1 MKTVV
6 FFGFIVLLP
15 LVVQSQRL
23 HPQSFT
29 KYTLQQDRP
38 DWRIQMFADVHHRE
52 HPGFARWFCALG
64 DVNGDGYDDFAV
76 SSAFDTTFV
85 FFGGDPFPHEPAL
98 ILPGGRTGIASADF
112 NGDGRLDIATA
123 IDWIN
128 PEYNA
133 DYRGRVRVFFH
144 KEQIPFFGPDPD
156 MELRGPDSSGWGC
169 FDLATEHRSAIQIL
183 DFNGDGF
190 SDVLLK
196 AFDRSVPTKAKL
208 VLLYGGPVLDGQS
221 DLEFSGLERGDGAHH
236 FAEDVLTGD
245 LDGNGC
251 DDILVYGYYFSG
263 SGSNRLKHY
272 WDYFPGNDQGETF
285 RTRTLHSDSGW
296 SPADQFAKIMD
307 VNHDGY
313 DDIID
318 QAVHRRYGDVLL
330 FLGMDELP
338 LHPRPN
344 DSIPNIVPTIGGD
357 VQPRVISPVGDMNG
371 DGTKDLMV
379 GWATYWYPTGTL
391 YYLYPI
397 HPWGL
402 TEMPTGSFGTIP
414 DEDWV
419 DPGAYDAGDVNGD
432 GFDDVVVL
440 GGGRAVPSCI
450 DCRFQIYLG
459 AKQMQTGVK
468 EPPLASGTAFD
479 VYPNPLTASHGRC
492 TLRIREGMQ
501 GAAVIVLR
509 NTLGKTVLRQELALT
524 GQELDVRVQLPVLPS
539 GYYYLNLHTGTDVQ
553 GKGIVLD

>member
-23 HPQSFT
+23 YPQSFT

-38 DWRIQMFADVHHRE
+38 DWRIEMFADVHHSE

-76 SSAFDTTFV
+76 SSAFDTTFI
-85 FFGGDPFPHEPAL
+85 FFGGDPFPNEPAL

-123 IDWIN
+123 IDWR
-128 PEYNA
+128 YN
-133 DYRGRVRVFFH
+133 DIDPDGRGFIRIFFHQTEPPHFHSIPDMILQDDSGTYRGSESFA
-144 KEQIPFFGPDPD
+144 G
-156 MELRGPDSSGWGC
+156 
-169 FDLATEHRSAIQIL
+169 EHRSAIQVL
-183 DFNGDGF
+183 DFNGDGYA
-190 SDVLLK
+190 DILLK
-196 AFDRSVPTKAKL
+196 ELDFSVPTNVKL
-208 VLLYGGPVLDGQS
+208 ALLYGGPVLDGQS
-221 DLEFSGLERGDGAHH
+221 DLEFSGLERGDGGHE
-236 FAEDVLTGD
+236 FALDILTGD

-251 DDILVYGYYFSG
+251 DDILVYGNYFSG

-318 QAVHRRYGDVLL
+318 QAVHRKYGDVLL

-357 VQPRVISPVGDMNG
+357 LQPRVISPVGDLNG

-402 TEMPTGSFGTIP
+402 TETPTGSFGTIP
-414 DEDWV
+414 EEDHV
-419 DPGAYDAGDVNGD
+419 VPGAYDAGDVNGD
-432 GFDDVVVL
+432 GFDDAIVL
-440 GGGRAVPSCI
+440 GRGYDAKGCGN
-450 DCRFQIYLG
+450 CRFQIYLG

-468 EPPLASGTAFD
+468 EPPLASGTAID
-479 VYPNPLTASHGRC
+479 VFPNPLTASHGRC
-492 TLRIREGMQ
+492 TLRIRARMQ
-501 GAAVIVLR
+501 GPAFIVLR
-509 NTLGKTVLRQELALT
+509 NTLGQTVLRQELALT
-524 GQELDVRVQLPVLPS
+524 GHELDVQVQLPVLPS

-553 GKGIVLD
+553 GKGIVIQ